1 MSKFRMWYIAT
12 LFLSGLCI
20 TLYPFVSNLIAES
33 NASRAIDT
41 YQETIEEMDQ
51 QDIDAAKEA
60 MKKYNEQLKGAFTTS
75 QEAEKGISYV
85 DLVDVGESL
94 GFIDIPKIEV
104 NLPIYSGTS
113 ADVLQKGVG
122 HIEQSSFPTGGESTH
137 SVLTGHR
144 GMPNAVLFTD
154 LDKLQIGDLFYL
166 HILDE
171 ILAYRVDQILVVL
184 PDETESLNIVEGRD
198 YCTLVTC
205 TPYAINTHRLLVR
218 GERTEYIP
226 PEESTQEQPLQYT
239 DYQSASFTKRL
250 VDVWPWITVMMII
263 AFIVETMI
271 FGHIIGRKGKRKGKK
286 KDEE

>member
-1 MSKFRMWYIAT
+1 MSKFKMWYIAT

-85 DLVDVGESL
+85 DLVDVGESI

-104 NLPIYSGTS
+104 NLPIYSGTG

-154 LDKLQIGDLFYL
+154 LDKLQIGDMFYL
-166 HILDE
+166 HVLDE
-171 ILAYRVDQILVVL
+171 ILAYRVNQILVVL
-184 PDETESLNIVEGRD
+184 PDETEALDIVEGKD

-226 PEESTQEQPLQYT
+226 PDESSAQEQSLQYT
-239 DYQSASFTKRL
+239 GYQSASFTKRL
-250 VDVWPWITVMMII
+250 VDVWPWITVSLVMAI
-263 AFIVETMI
+263 IVETII
-271 FGHIIGRKGKRKGKK
+271 FWHIIGRKAKRKGKK
-286 KDEE
+286 KK

>member
-122 HIEQSSFPTGGESTH
+122 HIEQSSFPTGGENTH

-271 FGHIIGRKGKRKGKK
+271 FWHIIGRKGKRKGK
-286 KDEE
+286 

>member
-33 NASRAIDT
+33 NATRAIDT
-41 YQETIEEMDQ
+41 YQETVAGMEQ
-51 QDIDAAKEA
+51 QDIDATKEA
-60 MKKYNEQLKGAFTTS
+60 MQKYNEQLKGAFTTS

-85 DLVDVGESL
+85 DLVDVGESI

-122 HIEQSSFPTGGESTH
+122 HIEQSSFPTGGEGTH
-137 SVLTGHR
+137 CVLTGHR

-154 LDKLQIGDLFYL
+154 LDKMQVGDLFYL
-166 HILDE
+166 HVLDE

-184 PDETESLNIVEGRD
+184 PNETEALGIVEGKD

-218 GERTEYIP
+218 GVRTEYIP
-226 PEESTQEQPLQYT
+226 PDDESGQSLQYT
-239 DYQSASFTKRL
+239 GYQSASFTKRL
-250 VDVWPWITVMMII
+250 VDVWPWITVSIVI
-263 AFIVETMI
+263 AIFVETFI
-271 FGHIIGRKGKRKGKK
+271 FWHLIGKKAKRKGKK
-286 KDEE
+286 KK

>member
-271 FGHIIGRKGKRKGKK
+271 FWHIIGRKGKRKGKK